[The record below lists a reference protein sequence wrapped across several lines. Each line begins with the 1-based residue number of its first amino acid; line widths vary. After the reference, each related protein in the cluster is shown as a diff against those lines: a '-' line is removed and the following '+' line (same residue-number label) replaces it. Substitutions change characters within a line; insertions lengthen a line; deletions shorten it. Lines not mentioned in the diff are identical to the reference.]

1 MLCCSHVSCG
11 RCVQGLRVVGLQ
23 GDSGGPLVCEDAP
36 GRFFLAGVVSW
47 GVGCAMVNKPGVYS
61 RVTRLRS
68 WILIHTSPSLGPPAP
83 VAPATP
89 MTTPAK
95 DLTDSP
101 RPRGALSA
109 DCGSRPA
116 VGPQRIVGGV
126 AARRG
131 EFPWMG
137 SLQHQRSHR
146 CGATLIHCKWLLTA
160 AHCFLSD
167 PNPGGWTV
175 SLGSVIR
182 SGVGALVIPI
192 QRVILHPGYNSTN
205 MDLDVALLELSV
217 PAPQSYTIR
226 SVCLPSPVHSFL
238 KTADC
243 YIGGWGSFKE
253 GGTLTNLLQKAQLEI
268 IDQPECQQ
276 AYGNGLTPNMLC
288 AGFMEGGRDTC
299 MVRNPNTKMFY
310 F

>member
-1 MLCCSHVSCG
+1 
-11 RCVQGLRVVGLQ
+11 
-23 GDSGGPLVCEDAP
+23 
-36 GRFFLAGVVSW
+36 
-47 GVGCAMVNKPGVYS
+47 MVNKPGVYS

-68 WILIHTSPSLGPPAP
+68 DHPGSITQSTLSFR
-83 VAPATP
+83 V
-89 MTTPAK
+89 
-95 DLTDSP
+95 TDSP

-160 AHCFLSD
+160 AHCFL
-167 PNPGGWTV
+167 
-175 SLGSVIR
+175 R
-182 SGVGALVIPI
+182 YMGALVIPI

-253 GGTLTNLLQKAQLEI
+253 GGKSKINKYIICISHKKKKKKKKNAHTKRIGIRFKDSGGPLMCQEPSGRWFIAGVTSWGRGCGRTGFPGVYVRVTAIREGILYCKTLVHHSDHLCLFLQ
-268 IDQPECQQ
+268 PVHRRVTVPRVC
-276 AYGNGLTPNMLC
+276 ML
-288 AGFMEGGRDTC
+288 R
-299 MVRNPNTKMFY
+299 
-310 F
+310 